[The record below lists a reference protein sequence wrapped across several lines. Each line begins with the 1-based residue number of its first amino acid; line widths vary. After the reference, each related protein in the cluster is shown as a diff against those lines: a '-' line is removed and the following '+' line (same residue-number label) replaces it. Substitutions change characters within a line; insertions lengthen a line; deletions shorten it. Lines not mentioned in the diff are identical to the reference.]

1 MFISC
6 KLLLTKGYLALY
18 LIYQT
23 NKNTRK
29 MQNLKKVL
37 TEGELKV
44 LLAVCEA
51 AVDSTGG
58 DFTYADEV
66 QTDFN
71 SQQLGG
77 YLTQLSQKGFLYI
90 SDDAFKQIC
99 NAYDNC
105 DDLYELFELIK

>member
-1 MFISC
+1 MKNF
-6 KLLLTKGYLALY
+6 
-18 LIYQT
+18 T
-23 NKNTRK
+23 NK
-29 MQNLKKVL
+29 L

-66 QTDFN
+66 ETDFN
-71 SQQLGG
+71 AHQLGG
-77 YLTQLSQKGFLYI
+77 YLTQLSQKGFIYV
-90 SDDAFKQIC
+90 SDDEFKQIC

-105 DDLYELFELIK
+105 DYLDELYELIK

>member
-1 MFISC
+1 MLNI
-6 KLLLTKGYLALY
+6 
-18 LIYQT
+18 T
-23 NKNTRK
+23 NK
-29 MQNLKKVL
+29 L

-66 QTDFN
+66 ETDFN
-71 SQQLGG
+71 AQQLGG
-77 YLTQLSQKGFLYI
+77 YLTQLSQKGFIYV
-90 SDDAFKQIC
+90 SDDEFKQIC

-105 DDLYELFELIK
+105 DYLDELYELIK